1 MRRLSELRLSMTNYQ
16 RGYAA
21 ERVARKILEDDG
33 YLVIRSAGSKGPAD
47 LIALNAREIILIQ
60 VKRNRP
66 VSLAEQK
73 RLIDLLHRIPEN
85 ARIEIWLVSRGRLE
99 KQEIGLGLAGSS
111 AIPGRRRN
119 A

>member
-1 MRRLSELRLSMTNYQ
+1 MTNYQ

-21 ERVARKILEDDG
+21 ERVARKLLEDDG
-33 YLVIRSAGSKGPAD
+33 YLVIRSSSSKGPAD
-47 LIALNAREIILIQ
+47 LIAINACEIILIQ

-73 RLIDLLHRIPEN
+73 RLIDLLHRIPAN
-85 ARIEIWLVSRGRLE
+85 ARIETWLVSRGRLE
-99 KQEIGLGLAGSS
+99 KVEIGLGLAGPSRGS
-111 AIPGRRRN
+111 DSRRN